1 MAQESNAGGRATGA
15 APSATAPAKR
25 WSWAWLG
32 LLPFV
37 AFLFIFLLLPT
48 VGVVRKAF
56 VGTNGHFTMAPLGDA
71 LTKERKAFV
80 NSIKVSLVTAFL
92 GVIIGVPLAYAAA
105 TAKRPRWLR
114 TVVSAFSGVAANMGG
129 VVLAFAFIS
138 FIGLQGLGTKI
149 LKGLGWDLY
158 AGGFKLNSYA
168 GWATVYMYFQVPLM
182 VLVSLPAIDGLK
194 DSWREA
200 SANLGGTT
208 FTYWRRVGIP
218 VLMPSMLGGFMLL
231 FANAFSAYATAYAL
245 NAGAN
250 IVPVKISFYL
260 QGDIAGESPVPFALA
275 TWMIIFMAVSMGG
288 YFVLRKRAERWQS

>member
-168 GWATVYMYFQVPLM
+168 
-182 VLVSLPAIDGLK
+182 
-194 DSWREA
+194 
-200 SANLGGTT
+200 
-208 FTYWRRVGIP
+208 
-218 VLMPSMLGGFMLL
+218 
-231 FANAFSAYATAYAL
+231 
-245 NAGAN
+245 
-250 IVPVKISFYL
+250 
-260 QGDIAGESPVPFALA
+260 
-275 TWMIIFMAVSMGG
+275 
-288 YFVLRKRAERWQS
+288 